1 MIKCAIQTISV
12 IINSSIHFL
21 AFFYALLSSTYP
33 LLSTPLD
40 VPLVSDQGKLLK
52 KGVKHMVNLI
62 AKSLTCVN
70 LLKKKYIVLKTIG
83 HFCHRS
89 LYKQVICQQF
99 SAFKL
104 SALIWPSVNEDHR
117 PLSTR
122 QSAFIF
128 IATL

>member
-52 KGVKHMVNLI
+52 KGSNTWSILLLSHWHVLI
-62 AKSLTCVN
+62 CSKQ
-70 LLKKKYIVLKTIG
+70 KYIVLKTIG
-83 HFCHRS
+83 HFCQRS

-122 QSAFIF
+122 HSAFIF